1 MTLIDL
7 HPWRIEMNEKKIE
20 QKLRDEVKR
29 RGGLALKFVSPG
41 FVGVPDRIVLMP
53 DGNVGFVEVK
63 APGEVPRA
71 IQVSVHK
78 RLRRLGFKVFVLD
91 NIESITRV
99 IDEIERLTI
108 KSQ

>member
-1 MTLIDL
+1 
-7 HPWRIEMNEKKIE
+7 MNEKKIE

-91 NIESITRV
+91 NIESITHV
-99 IDEIERLTI
+99 IDEIERGDDE
-108 KSQ
+108 

>member
-1 MTLIDL
+1 
-7 HPWRIEMNEKKIE
+7 MNEKKIE

-29 RGGLALKFVSPG
+29 RGGLALKFVSPGFALKFVSPG

-63 APGEVPRA
+63 APDEVPRA

-78 RLRRLGFKVFVLD
+78 RLKRLGFKVFVLD
-91 NIESITRV
+91 NIESITHV
-99 IDEIERLTI
+99 IDEIERGDDE
-108 KSQ
+108 

>member
-41 FVGVPDRIVLMP
+41 FAGVPDRLVLMP

-63 APGEVPRA
+63 APDEVPRA

-78 RLRRLGFKVFVLD
+78 RLKRLGFKVFVLD
-91 NIESITRV
+91 NIESITHV
-99 IDEIERLTI
+99 IDEIERGDDE
-108 KSQ
+108 